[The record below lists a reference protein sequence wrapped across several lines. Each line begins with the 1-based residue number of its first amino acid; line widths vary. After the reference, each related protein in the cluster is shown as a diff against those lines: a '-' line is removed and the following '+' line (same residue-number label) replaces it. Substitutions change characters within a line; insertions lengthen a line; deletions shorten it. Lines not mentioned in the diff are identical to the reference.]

1 MKAKPFEVTRSV
13 VREPIQVNMTDIIKC
28 IALTIVLAIVLVI
41 KTIGYMT
48 LWVLMLAGFILK
60 LITGIVHWIIKKIK

>member
-13 VREPIQVNMTDIIKC
+13 VREPMHSNIIDAIKC
-28 IALTIVLAIVLVI
+28 IGLMIVLAIVLII

-48 LWVLMLAGFILK
+48 LWILMLAGFILK
-60 LITGIVHWIIKKIK
+60 LITGFIHWVIKKIK

>member
-13 VREPIQVNMTDIIKC
+13 VKDPIHLNTLDAIKC
-28 IALTIVLAIVLVI
+28 IGLLITLAIVLVI

-48 LWVLMLAGFILK
+48 LWLLMLTGFIMK
-60 LITGIVHWIIKKIK
+60 LITMFIHWVIKKIK